1 MRKSWPYLVAVGALG
16 AIAGLAISGG
26 PTRSDSFVIDPAL
39 TLPNTTLPNTTVPNT
54 TVPATLPPSPQTST
68 PAPTSPATPSPTTTA
83 PTAPTPTAPTPTA
96 PTPTTAATS
105 GTVAR
110 ADVRLVIANG
120 DGRFNLATANA
131 DRLRAAGYVHIDETD
146 VSKHVAATI
155 LYFRPGF
162 DDEAA
167 VVAADL
173 GIPDALR
180 APLPTGGP
188 ATTITP
194 DDSLGD
200 IIVVLGPDALR

>member
-1 MRKSWPYLVAVGALG
+1 
-16 AIAGLAISGG
+16 
-26 PTRSDSFVIDPAL
+26 
-39 TLPNTTLPNTTVPNT
+39 
-54 TVPATLPPSPQTST
+54 
-68 PAPTSPATPSPTTTA
+68 
-83 PTAPTPTAPTPTA
+83 
-96 PTPTTAATS
+96 
-105 GTVAR
+105 VAR
-110 ADVRLVIANG
+110 ADLRLVIANG

-146 VSKHVAATI
+146 VSTHVAATI

-173 GIPDALR
+173 GIPRALR
-180 APLPTGGP
+180 TPLPTGNP
-188 ATTITP
+188 ATPVTPITP